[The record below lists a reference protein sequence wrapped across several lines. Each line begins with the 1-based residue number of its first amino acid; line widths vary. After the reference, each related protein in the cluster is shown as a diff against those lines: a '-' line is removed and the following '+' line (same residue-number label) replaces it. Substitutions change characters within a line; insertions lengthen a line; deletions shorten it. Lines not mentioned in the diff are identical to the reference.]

1 MINFGGIEMLS
12 YKYLSN
18 LESSRT
24 DFNKNLKH
32 LLSPRID
39 RILRLV
45 TASSQ
50 IATDDK
56 TEITQ
61 LWGEVK
67 ELSICGN
74 RIAHNPVLP
83 TWKPGSNRDRDQP
96 DLIGVPDMSQMRNSD
111 ESDSI
116 SIDGMVRLVEASFDL
131 AQRLLAASAKLR
143 CSD

>member
-1 MINFGGIEMLS
+1 M
-12 YKYLSN
+12 
-18 LESSRT
+18 
-24 DFNKNLKH
+24 
-32 LLSPRID
+32 
-39 RILRLV
+39 

-61 LWGEVK
+61 LWGKVK
-67 ELSICGN
+67 ELSIWQN
-74 RIAHNPVLP
+74 RMAHNPVLP